1 MPKYSR
7 NISIPGKSAQDIY
20 DRVSEDF
27 EKFISKTPIGKY
39 EINRDAAGKKVAF
52 KSQMASASL
61 SCTDG
66 TIQLDVELSLLAAP
80 FRSKLDEGLNK
91 WLARAFNITV

>member
-7 NISIPGKSAQDIY
+7 NVSIPGKSAQDLY
-20 DRVSEDF
+20 DRVSADI

-39 EINRDAAGKKVAF
+39 DIQRDATARTVAF
-52 KSQMASASL
+52 KSSMASAKL
-61 SCTDG
+61 LCTDG
-66 TIQLDVELSLLAAP
+66 TIQIDVDLSMFAAP

-91 WLARAFNITV
+91 WLQRAFNLQV

>member
-7 NISIPGKSAQDIY
+7 NVSIPGKSAADLY
-20 DRVSEDF
+20 ERVSADI
-27 EKFISKTPIGKY
+27 EKFISKVPIGKY
-39 EINRDAAGKKVAF
+39 DINRDATGRKVAF
-52 KSQMASASL
+52 KSKMASATL

-66 TIQLDVELSLLAAP
+66 TIQIDVDLSLFAAP

-91 WLARAFNITV
+91 WLARAFNLQV

>member
-7 NISIPGKSAQDIY
+7 NVTIPGQTAETLY
-20 DRVSEDF
+20 ERVSDDI

-39 EINRDAAGKKVAF
+39 DISRDPAGKRVAF
-52 KSQMASASL
+52 KSSMASATL
-61 SCTDG
+61 VCQDG
-66 TIQLDVELSLLAAP
+66 TIQIDVDLSMFAAP

-91 WLARAFNITV
+91 WLAKAFNLQA